1 MRTPKSSEQ
10 FGFNRYDKQRLEKA
24 LHETTEKRAYQ
35 RIQAVHLFA
44 QGMDIHKV
52 AEIACSSVRVIYKWI
67 RLYLKDHQV
76 IALYDASRTGRP
88 TAAPQIMAEQI
99 LQELKSNPL
108 DLGYNT
114 TVWTVEM
121 LAGHL
126 RERYKCQISS
136 FTLYRRMKQIGLR
149 CTRPR
154 YVYSEKDPNRAQ
166 KKGLSSVS

>member
-1 MRTPKSSEQ
+1 MRTPKSPKE
-10 FGFNRYDKQRLEKA
+10 FGFNRYDAQRLEKA
-24 LHETTEKRAYQ
+24 LHEATDKRAYQ

-44 QGMDIHKV
+44 QGMDIHTV
-52 AEIACSSVRVIYKWI
+52 AKIASSSVRVVYKWI
-67 RLYLKDHQV
+67 RLYLKDHQILV
-76 IALYDASRTGRP
+76 LYDAPRAGRP
-88 TAAPQIMAEQI
+88 AGAPQIMAEQI

-114 TVWTVEM
+114 TVWTVGI

-136 FTLYRRMKQIGLR
+136 FTLYRRMKHIGLR
-149 CTRPR
+149 CKRPR

-166 KKGLSSVS
+166 KKGLLSVS